1 MFHTKSLFPAIS
13 LVPQEQRTDQVF
25 RATDF
30 FQDISQNL
38 LSYVL
43 KENILCVQ
51 LRFLNILYIANHG
64 IQPETT

>member
-38 LSYVL
+38 CKLTFKREYS
-43 KENILCVQ
+43 
-51 LRFLNILYIANHG
+51 LR
-64 IQPETT
+64 TTQIPKHFIYS